1 MRKFSMGMLSESV
14 RMSLDNIRSNKMRSF
29 LTVLGI
35 IIGVMAVIALM
46 TIVHAVT
53 NTITEQFTA
62 MGTGKLT
69 VQATGTVLKRG
80 LNDDD
85 LEALRAID
93 NVSQVD
99 PKASFT
105 ATVSSRSAFIED
117 MSVSGN
123 SEVYF
128 QKQDEGFISRG
139 RALNVLDMESVN
151 RVCVLDSKAAS
162 KLFDGEDP
170 LGDFVNIGGIEY
182 RVVGL
187 MADDS
192 DSDVMMQAFGGYEDG
207 RIIVPYT
214 AAKLHAGQRNV
225 LALDVYVADTDLM
238 DETVEGVEA
247 VLKSAFNYRDDTYT
261 VINMESLLDTMDT
274 MMGMM
279 STVLAGIA
287 SIALLVGGIGI
298 MNMMLVSVTERTA
311 EIGLR
316 KALGARPF
324 QIQMQFLIESFVLS
338 MIGGLIGMIVGV
350 AVSYVL
356 VTAMGASFVLSTDA
370 IALGVGFSAGVGIV
384 FGWATAKKASALNP
398 IDALRNV

>member
-117 MSVSGN
+117 MSRSGN

-274 MMGMM
+274 VMGMM

-384 FGWATAKKASALNP
+384 FGWAPAKKASALNP

>member
-105 ATVSSRSAFIED
+105 ATVSSRAAFIED

-384 FGWATAKKASALNP
+384 FGWAPAKKASALNP

>member
-117 MSVSGN
+117 MSISGN

-384 FGWATAKKASALNP
+384 FGWAPAKKASALNP

>member
-85 LEALRAID
+85 LDALRAID

-225 LALDVYVADTDLM
+225 LALDVYVGDTDLM

-338 MIGGLIGMIVGV
+338 MIGGLIGMIVCV

-384 FGWATAKKASALNP
+384 FGWAPAKKASALNP

>member
-85 LEALRAID
+85 LDALRAID

-105 ATVSSRSAFIED
+105 ATVSSRAAFIED

-151 RVCVLDSKAAS
+151 RVCVMDSKAAS

-384 FGWATAKKASALNP
+384 FGWAPAKKASALNP

>member
-85 LEALRAID
+85 LDALRAID

-384 FGWATAKKASALNP
+384 FGWAPAKKASALNP
-398 IDALRNV
+398 IYALRNV

>member
-384 FGWATAKKASALNP
+384 FGWAPARKASALNP
-398 IDALRNV
+398 IDAL

>member
-85 LEALRAID
+85 LDALRAID

-105 ATVSSRSAFIED
+105 ATVSSRAAFIED

-151 RVCVLDSKAAS
+151 RVCVMDSKAAS

-214 AAKLHAGQRNV
+214 AAKMHAGQRNV

-384 FGWATAKKASALNP
+384 FGWAPAKKASALNP

>member
-85 LEALRAID
+85 LDALRAID

-117 MSVSGN
+117 MSISGN

-151 RVCVLDSKAAS
+151 RVCVMDSKAAS

-182 RVVGL
+182 RGVGL

-384 FGWATAKKASALNP
+384 FGWAPAKKASALNP

>member
-85 LEALRAID
+85 LDALRAID

-105 ATVSSRSAFIED
+105 ATVSSRAAFIED

-151 RVCVLDSKAAS
+151 RVCVMDSKAAS

-225 LALDVYVADTDLM
+225 LALDVYVGDTDLM
-238 DETVEGVEA
+238 DETVEDVEA

-384 FGWATAKKASALNP
+384 FGWAPAKKASALNP

>member
-85 LEALRAID
+85 LDALRAID

-384 FGWATAKKASALNP
+384 FGWAPAKKASALNP

>member
-85 LEALRAID
+85 LDALRAID

-117 MSVSGN
+117 MSISGN

-238 DETVEGVEA
+238 DETVEEVEA

-384 FGWATAKKASALNP
+384 FGWAPAKKASALNP